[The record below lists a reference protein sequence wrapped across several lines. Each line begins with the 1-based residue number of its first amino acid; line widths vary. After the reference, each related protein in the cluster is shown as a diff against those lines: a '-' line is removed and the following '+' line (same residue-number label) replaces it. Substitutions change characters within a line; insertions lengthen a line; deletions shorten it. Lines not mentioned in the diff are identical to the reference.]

1 MHVVRLWGVH
11 SCRTQRCI
19 SLVSWPEIEG
29 VTPIIPIQFND
40 SSHNESPNTMCKRPF
55 QSKYLTYN
63 SRSFQ
68 IFGFLGVFEIHLPQ
82 GFSPP
87 GWQSSDSNEP
97 PFFDS
102 PPSGRHSLI
111 SPYTLKLRVS
121 DELSSYH
128 KLYFD
133 WEKKDSQLLRMYR
146 IFTYTYPEM
155 YDTSIGR

>member
-55 QSKYLTYN
+55 QSRYMTYN

-68 IFGFLGVFEIHLPQ
+68 IFGFLGVFEKHLPQ
-82 GFSPP
+82 GFHH
-87 GWQSSDSNEP
+87 QVDNLLIQTNRR
-97 PFFDS
+97 FFDS

-133 WEKKDSQLLRMYR
+133 
-146 IFTYTYPEM
+146 
-155 YDTSIGR
+155 